1 MEVGKGL
8 FFLGSGWVRALKYL
22 FLVVGGVL
30 IFILV
35 LITLEII
42 GNLRRKK
49 VGSFFNVTTFAFRNR
64 GHECGIQI
72 GWFLASTSTKRTFF
86 FSINCSS
93 QSCCNLMSLLSIF
106 DIHC

>member
-8 FFLGSGWVRALKYL
+8 FFLRSGWVRAFKYL

-35 LITLEII
+35 LIALENI

-49 VGSFFNVTTFAFRNR
+49 VG
-64 GHECGIQI
+64 
-72 GWFLASTSTKRTFF
+72 
-86 FSINCSS
+86 
-93 QSCCNLMSLLSIF
+93 
-106 DIHC
+106 